1 MIHMQGKKMDKRI
14 AYERAQILDIKKVL
28 NQFLKNIK
36 HRLNKIN
43 KRYHVSQKGN
53 INRYEQ

>member
-1 MIHMQGKKMDKRI
+1 MQGKKMDKRI